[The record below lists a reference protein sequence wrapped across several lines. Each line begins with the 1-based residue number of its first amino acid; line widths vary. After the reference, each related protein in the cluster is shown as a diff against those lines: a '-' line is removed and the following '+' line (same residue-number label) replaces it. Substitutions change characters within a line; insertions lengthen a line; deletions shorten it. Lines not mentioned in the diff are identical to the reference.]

1 MCRVSR
7 GRSARRYTGRSRH
20 PPEAMLTPG
29 QIVEGGK
36 SRHGA
41 SPFRGG
47 HHRRVANRDKK
58 LALPAHSHAE
68 PVGQDEEAEPIRPPG
83 PCSARAARAS
93 GREEHNVELAALKA
107 VHGSDA
113 DPWQPAVGVK
123 PRNRRVEA
131 EGIVTVPDSK
141 SRPGHGLPYRGDL
154 ARVERDDTE
163 GEIRRCL
170 QPAAQL
176 GYDHLGLDRTADAGS
191 GLALRAPGPGD
202 IDPPAGSP
210 AIRGKVV
217 REGRSVWVVIGQGLT
232 EGGIELLADEGP

>member
-68 PVGQDEEAEPIRPPG
+68 PVGQDEEAEPIR
-83 PCSARAARAS
+83 
-93 GREEHNVELAALKA
+93 
-107 VHGSDA
+107 
-113 DPWQPAVGVK
+113 PAVGVK